1 MRPAQREHSGQF
13 VRQRLTN
20 YFLSHSFTNTLRNS
34 RNSPTADLIL
44 YICGSNDFCISGWQ
58 RAAGSA
64 GGAVVEL
71 SGCRVVEGEGGRLT
85 CTYASGSS
93 RGSRSEGRDDGGV
106 AMGF

>member
-44 YICGSNDFCISGWQ
+44 YICGSNDFYISGWQ
-58 RAAGSA
+58 TAVGNEDLTRSRRPP
-64 GGAVVEL
+64 GG
-71 SGCRVVEGEGGRLT
+71 GQ
-85 CTYASGSS
+85 
-93 RGSRSEGRDDGGV
+93 
-106 AMGF
+106 